1 MSQVSVLA
9 RSEPGEG
16 DTSPSA
22 AMPAMA
28 RTLFHQHQPMTMSQL
43 TLKPC
48 RQVARALTALL
59 LGLLITQA
67 AFAQAQDPGRSYS
80 DRQNPRLS
88 KSGPIYM
95 DPNVYAYTAE
105 FGKRFQMPEEW
116 IAPDLKGADAVAWR
130 MMPSYQECG
139 WGGDPKA
146 CTQTVKCEIDL
157 YFDHRRNP
165 LPWDPRRLE
174 RYMTI
179 SGSSIGFL
187 ANFPRREALN
197 HPNYP
202 VARRKLFEP
211 ARPGDD
217 YATSDSPFSDPLT
230 GKGLSIQ
237 YFSSLGAR
245 SGWGYMPFTGY
256 DKEVFPGIALVTVL
270 DPSCDGNKAAYVFA
284 TVGLDA
290 PLDLKNKA
298 VVHAAL
304 LPEIFR
310 DRITQAAKDHQER
323 QDAFFK
329 REGEKAIKALGGK
342 VQP

>member
-1 MSQVSVLA
+1 MN
-9 RSEPGEG
+9 RNR
-16 DTSPSA
+16 THRNRRMA
-22 AMPAMA
+22 AH
-28 RTLFHQHQPMTMSQL
+28 LL
-43 TLKPC
+43 
-48 RQVARALTALL
+48 VYGALL
-59 LGLLITQA
+59 LGLVVVQA
-67 AFAQAQDPGRSYS
+67 VHAQVRSSYA

-105 FGKRFQMPEEW
+105 FAKRFEMPSEW
-116 IAPDLKGADAVAWR
+116 IVQDLKGADAVAWR

-211 ARPGDD
+211 ARPGDHWSAD
-217 YATSDSPFSDPLT
+217 DSPFIDPQS

-237 YFSSLGAR
+237 HFS
-245 SGWGYMPFTGY
+245 GYVPFTGY
-256 DKEVFPGIALVTVL
+256 DKEVFPGMALLTLLDIGCSGGPRDATFVL
-270 DPSCDGNKAAYVFA
+270 ASDLVRLPLSAEEKAAIAHTIVMPQSWR
-284 TVGLDA
+284 T
-290 PLDLKNKA
+290 
-298 VVHAAL
+298 
-304 LPEIFR
+304 
-310 DRITQAAKDHQER
+310 RITQAAKEHQER

-329 REGEKAIKALGGK
+329 REGEKAIKAIQDRK
-342 VQP
+342 AQQ

>member
-1 MSQVSVLA
+1 M
-9 RSEPGEG
+9 
-16 DTSPSA
+16 A
-22 AMPAMA
+22 AH
-28 RTLFHQHQPMTMSQL
+28 LL
-43 TLKPC
+43 
-48 RQVARALTALL
+48 VYGALL
-59 LGLLITQA
+59 LGLVVVQA
-67 AFAQAQDPGRSYS
+67 VHAQVRSSYA

-105 FGKRFQMPEEW
+105 FAKRFEMPSEW
-116 IAPDLKGADAVAWR
+116 IVQDLKGADAVAWR

-165 LPWDPRRLE
+165 LPWDQRRLE

-211 ARPGDD
+211 ARPGDHWSAD
-217 YATSDSPFSDPLT
+217 DPPFIDPQS

-237 YFSSLGAR
+237 HFS
-245 SGWGYMPFTGY
+245 GYVPFTGY
-256 DKEVFPGIALVTVL
+256 DKEVFPGMALLTLLDIGCSGGPRDATFVL
-270 DPSCDGNKAAYVFA
+270 ASDLVRLPLSAEEKAAIAHTIVMPQSWR
-284 TVGLDA
+284 T
-290 PLDLKNKA
+290 
-298 VVHAAL
+298 
-304 LPEIFR
+304 
-310 DRITQAAKDHQER
+310 RITQAAKEHQER

-329 REGEKAIKALGGK
+329 REGEKAIKAIQDRK
-342 VQP
+342 AQQ

>member
-1 MSQVSVLA
+1 
-9 RSEPGEG
+9 
-16 DTSPSA
+16 
-22 AMPAMA
+22 MA
-28 RTLFHQHQPMTMSQL
+28 TKTPQ
-43 TLKPC
+43 C
-48 RQVARALTALL
+48 AVAQTPQNFASKQSRPIAWFAGLL
-59 LGLLITQA
+59 LSLMYSLVIVNA
-67 AFAQAQDPGRSYS
+67 AQAQTQAQDLGRSYK
-80 DRQNPRLS
+80 DRQNPKLS
-88 KSGPIYM
+88 QSGPIYM
-95 DPNVYAYTAE
+95 DPNVYAYSAE
-105 FGKRFQMPEEW
+105 FAKRFQMPDEW
-116 IAPDLKGADAVAWR
+116 IATDLKGADAVAWR

-146 CTQTVKCEIDL
+146 CRQAMECEIDL
-157 YFDHRRNP
+157 YFDHLRNP

-211 ARPGDD
+211 ARPGDHWSAD
-217 YATSDSPFSDPLT
+217 DSPFIDPQS

-237 YFSSLGAR
+237 YFSDLGAG

-256 DKEVFPGIALVTVL
+256 DKEVFPSIALVTVL

-284 TVGLDA
+284 TGGLDT

-304 LPEIFR
+304 LPQIFR

-323 QDAFFK
+323 QAAFFK
-329 REGEKAIKALGGK
+329 REGEKAIKALQEK
-342 VQP
+342 KTQQ